1 MIYGPNTTAVQSII
15 DRVARMTDDE
25 IQLLDAAWDST
36 GDPVRDVSWDKPR
49 TPGDAMR
56 NAVRDVFWDAGK
68 DAGKDAVNDAVNDA
82 VRDEAWD
89 AAADRAIDAHWD
101 ASLGEAWDA
110 AKAAARD
117 AGKDADW
124 GEYLSPGLSPGL
136 SPAWATILAALT
148 YDLATIEGPYTIFQ
162 RDLLM
167 APWVSVYGMPEGLI
181 ESAAT

>member
-25 IQLLDAAWDST
+25 IQLLDEAGDSTWDSVNDSVRDTGWQTAKDRAANPSLDADNDAALEEAREAAWDSAT
-36 GDPVRDVSWDKPR
+36 
-49 TPGDAMR
+49 A
-56 NAVRDVFWDAGK
+56 
-68 DAGKDAVNDAVNDA
+68 
-82 VRDEAWD
+82 
-89 AAADRAIDAHWD
+89 RAIDAHWG
-101 ASLGEAWDA
+101 ASLGEAWEA

-124 GEYLSPGLSPGL
+124 GEGLSPGL
-136 SPAWATILAALT
+136 SPAWATILAAIT

-181 ESAAT
+181 EGAAT